1 MNKPKLVIVVG
12 PTASGKSELAVK
24 LAKKFNGEI
33 ISADSRQIYR
43 GLDIGSG
50 KVTGK
55 WMTVPFSSHPGSP
68 QGYPGSTLQTP
79 AFAGDTA
86 IPSSIHGRAKR
97 VEGSTPRHPERAKRV
112 EGSTPRHPERA
123 KRVEGSISK
132 KVFIYKSIPH
142 YLIDE
147 ANPKLQ
153 YSAEKFQR
161 KAHKIISD
169 ILKRGKLPI
178 LCGGTMHW
186 IDSVAFN
193 QQFPKVKPDLK
204 LRAKLSKLSTTEM
217 FKMLMKLDPERAK
230 TIDEKNPH
238 RLIRA
243 IEIVKSTGKPVPLL
257 SPPFQGGVDS
267 PKAKTGWST
276 LWLGINPSMEV
287 LEGKISKRMK
297 SWLKRGMIDEVS
309 SLHKN
314 GVSWKRFESFGLE
327 YKYTAQF
334 LQNKIT
340 AKQMQ
345 ELSVI
350 SIRQYAKRQLTWWK
364 RNKDIHWSD
373 SPDELITLA
382 KKLLR

>member
-1 MNKPKLVIVVG
+1 MNKPKLVIIVG

-55 WMTVPFSSHPGSP
+55 WV
-68 QGYPGSTLQTP
+68 
-79 AFAGDTA
+79 
-86 IPSSIHGRAKR
+86 K
-97 VEGSTPRHPERAKRV
+97 
-112 EGSTPRHPERA
+112 
-123 KRVEGSISK
+123 SK
-132 KVFIYKSIPH
+132 FVYKSIPH

-161 KAHKIISD
+161 KASKIISD

-186 IDSVAFN
+186 IDSVALN
-193 QQFPKVKPDLK
+193 QQFPKVKPNLK
-204 LRAKLSKLSTTEM
+204 LRAKLSKLSTDEM
-217 FKMLMKLDPERAK
+217 FKMLQKLDPDRAGS
-230 TIDEKNPH
+230 IDAKNPH

-243 IEIVKSTGKPVPLL
+243 IEIVKATGKPVSKLIQT
-257 SPPFQGGVDS
+257 SKYDAF
-267 PKAKTGWST
+267 
-276 LWLGINPSMEV
+276 WLGIKPPMEV
-287 LEGKISKRMK
+287 LESKISKRMK

-314 GVSWKRFESFGLE
+314 GLSWKRFESFGLE

-340 AKQMQ
+340 AEQLEK
-345 ELSVI
+345 LSVI

-364 RNKDIHWSD
+364 RNKAILWSD
-373 SPDELITLA
+373 SYDELMTLA
-382 KKLLR
+382 KKLLK